1 MITRSVNPPP
11 KLGWNWVIDFT
22 CRSVNDGNTL
32 GVIATSSNFNYTDD
46 SYTLETF
53 GAIVSNTNSSF
64 DTSVEQFLDCT
75 IEFDYYNQSNNIKT
89 TLCTIERIF

>member
-1 MITRSVNPPP
+1 MNWARV
-11 KLGWNWVIDFT
+11 KWNIRTIPIFLDT
-22 CRSVNDGNTL
+22 IS
-32 GVIATSSNFNYTDD
+32 
-46 SYTLETF
+46 
-53 GAIVSNTNSSF
+53 AIVSNTNSSF